1 MKAESFSSAVV
12 FMVYFPNVNKGES
25 MSTMLEQPQARAAR
39 SILKRIG
46 DFKPK
51 IGIVLGSGLGKLAD
65 SIKDPIIIS
74 YDELPDFGVSTVQGH
89 AGRLVLGFLQ
99 GVPVA
104 CFQGRL
110 HFYEGTANESAQ
122 IFIRTLKL
130 VGCEMVILTN
140 AAGSMNMDAGPG
152 SLMLI
157 TDHINFSFKNPLVGK
172 NDDVFG
178 ERFVPMNDAYDP
190 ELRLLALEV
199 AKKNNIKLHQG
210 IYMGVLGPSFETP
223 AEIQAFMVMGANAVG
238 MSTVPEV
245 ILARHCGLRV
255 LAISAITN
263 YAAGLS
269 SDGLSHEETLKYA
282 AEASSDMIK
291 LIENVVA
298 SLK

>member
-1 MKAESFSSAVV
+1 
-12 FMVYFPNVNKGES
+12 
-25 MSTMLEQPQARAAR
+25 MSTLLEQPQARAAR
-39 SILKRIG
+39 AILKRIG

-51 IGIVLGSGLGKLAD
+51 VGIILGSGLGSLAD
-65 SIKDPIIIS
+65 KIEHIKVSSIIS
-74 YDELPDFGVSTVQGH
+74 YDELPNFGVSTVQGH
-89 AGRLVLGFLQ
+89 AGRLVLGHLE

-110 HFYEGTANESAQ
+110 HFYEGTTNESAQ

-130 VGCEMVILTN
+130 IGCEIVILTN

-157 TDHINFSFKNPLVGK
+157 TDHINFSFKNPLMGK
-172 NDDVFG
+172 NDDAFG

-190 ELRLLALEV
+190 ELRRLALEV
-199 AKKNNIKLHQG
+199 AQKSHIKLHQG
-210 IYMGVLGPSFETP
+210 IYMGVLGPCFETP
-223 AEIQAFMVMGANAVG
+223 AEIRAFMIMGANAVG

-269 SDGLSHEETLKYA
+269 GDSLSHEETLKYA

-291 LIENVVA
+291 LIQNVVA
-298 SLK
+298 GLK